1 MNKKPILQT
10 IMFGSVV
17 VINVTSIANGIKHQE
32 NWLTIAGSVGLALIL
47 FAGALTYKHNR
58 TLQRKS

>member
-10 IMFGSVV
+10 IMFVSVV
-17 VINVTSIANGIKHQE
+17 IINITSIANGIKHQE

-47 FAGALTYKHNR
+47 FAGVLNYKSSR
-58 TLQRKS
+58 TLR